1 MPITKKRLRLQLLR
15 RKLLS
20 QWLLLRLL
28 LNHQPLL
35 LRAPPLLKVR
45 RPRASK
51 TRAPLTTTTTRRA
64 TEAAEVA
71 VADTVE
77 PRTSTSESITPMRR
91 DSPLLRMRR
100 IITTTTLQEDTRMLP
115 EVDSVEAEAAT
126 RRTVRDTVEVVE
138 AVVADPGLLKNIE
151 IKVR

>member
-1 MPITKKRLRLQLLR
+1 M
-15 RKLLS
+15 
-20 QWLLLRLL
+20 
-28 LNHQPLL
+28 
-35 LRAPPLLKVR
+35 LKVR
-45 RPRASK
+45 RPRVNK
-51 TRAPLTTTTTRRA
+51 TRAPLTTTTTRRV

-71 VADTVE
+71 VADTAE
-77 PRTSTSESITPMRR
+77 PRTSTSENITPMRR

-100 IITTTTLQEDTRMLP
+100 IITTTTLQEDTKMLP
-115 EVDSVEAEAAT
+115 EVDSVEAEAAI